1 MEHESFARKAVKP
14 EVLIVDDQEINR
26 DILEAIIGEEFTPLQ
41 CADGTQA
48 LETIATRRDTISLVL
63 LDLHMPGLSGQDVL
77 RTLKE
82 SPELRKIPVIVM
94 TGEQDAEVECLELG
108 ASDFISKSN
117 PNSKVILARIRR
129 TVELYQDRQ
138 IIEDTERD
146 PVTGL
151 YTREYFYRY
160 AEQFDLLHKDLDMDA
175 ALVDVNHFHM
185 INERFGKG
193 YGDKILRQIGAG
205 LDEVVQDVG
214 GLACRR
220 GSDSFLLYIPHGT
233 GNRDLVGR
241 VSASLMGDSAGT
253 RVRLRMGVYESV
265 DKSVD
270 MERRFDRAKI
280 AADTVRNNFTR
291 NVASYDAE
299 MHRKALYHDQLI
311 ENFPLAISERQFK
324 VYYQPKFD
332 VTPEIPVLAGAEAL
346 VRWQHPTLGLISPG
360 IFIPLFE
367 ENGLIQALDHY
378 VWRTA
383 AAQIKKWRERFNFTV
398 PVSVN
403 ASRIDMYD
411 PDLVP
416 TLTSILE
423 ENGLAPSELRLEITE
438 SAYTQDSR
446 QIIEAVSRL
455 RELGFKIEMDDFGT
469 GYSSLNMISS
479 LPIDALKLDMLFI
492 RSAFSKGQDKDTRM
506 LEFIIDIADYLS
518 VPVIAEGVESAE
530 QLSALRAMG
539 CDYVQG
545 YYFSKPVPADEYERF
560 IEERAS
566 QEPAPRRQSSQNRH
580 SQGEESLS
588 YAKLSYALASG
599 FESVYYVDIDTGDYV
614 VFNSKGS
621 CEELQMQRAGSDFFA
636 DVETDV
642 PRLVFAPDRER
653 VLLNLRRE
661 ALLTQLVGAQPFS
674 MTYRLVVAGAPVYY
688 NLKVVRADRDGGHH
702 IVCGVCRVDDPI
714 RQARPA
720 EEENALNF
728 TSLSKALARDME
740 SIYYVDLETGTY
752 VEFVASDEYRDLKL
766 EISGSDFFG
775 EVQRNI
781 PKAVYAGDRE
791 RLAKAIQR
799 APLEAALAEFPAFFI
814 DYRMVSGGKLVHY
827 RLKAAYA
834 EPGDRR
840 HVILGVFNVHGQI
853 SEVLRREAEQA
864 RALRLAQAFAGR
876 DALTGVKTRRVF
888 VVAEEEWNRRMAEG
902 SPVFA
907 VVVCGVNGLKDVN
920 DTLGRQA
927 GDQLIKDVAAA
938 VCSTFKHSPVYR
950 TGGRKFAVVL
960 SGQDYE
966 NRLVLMRTLQE
977 KVEAQTRAG
986 GVAVACGM
994 AELSAADECFGSIF
1008 ERASKAMRDCRTM
1021 PKGIAEGSG
1030 GAKS

>member
-1 MEHESFARKAVKP
+1 MEMEHKSFVRKEVKP

-26 DILEAIIGEEFTPLQ
+26 DILEAIIEDEFTPLL
-41 CADGTQA
+41 CADGAQA
-48 LETIATRRDTISLVL
+48 LETIAARRDTVSLVL

-77 RTLKE
+77 RTLKDD
-82 SPELRKIPVIVM
+82 PDLRKIPVIVM

-108 ASDFISKSN
+108 ASDFISKST

-151 YTREYFYRY
+151 YTREYFFRY
-160 AEQFDLLHKDLDMDA
+160 AEQFDMLHKELDMDA

-185 INERFGKG
+185 INERFGKA
-193 YGDKILRQIGAG
+193 YGDEILRQIGAG
-205 LDEVVQDVG
+205 LGGVAQEAE

-220 GSDSFLLYIPHGT
+220 GSDTFLLYIPHGT
-233 GNRDLVGR
+233 GNWKLVER

-253 RVRLRMGVYESV
+253 RVRLRMGIYESV

-311 ENFPLAISERQFK
+311 ENFPRAISERQFK

-360 IFIPLFE
+360 VFIPLFE
-367 ENGLIQALDHY
+367 ENGLIQTLDHY

-383 AAQIKKWRERFNFTV
+383 AAQIKKWRKRFNFTV

-416 TLTSILE
+416 TLLSILE
-423 ENGLAPSELRLEITE
+423 ENGLAPSDLRLEITE

-446 QIIEAVSRL
+446 QIIESVSRL

-492 RSAFSKGQDKDTRM
+492 RGAFSKGKDTRM

-560 IEERAS
+560 IEDRAA
-566 QEPAPRRQSSQNRH
+566 QEPVPQRQSAPAQQCR
-580 SQGEESLS
+580 GGADLS
-588 YAKLSYALASG
+588 YAKISYALSCG
-599 FESVYYVDIDTGDYV
+599 FESVYYVDVDTGDYV
-614 VFNSKGS
+614 VFN
-621 CEELQMQRAGSDFFA
+621 EESRREDLQMQRAGSDFFA
-636 DVETDV
+636 DVEANV
-642 PRLVFAPDRER
+642 PKLVFGPDRER

-661 ALLTQLVGAQPFS
+661 ALLSQLVGSQPFS
-674 MTYRLVVAGAPVYY
+674 MTYRLVVAGNPVYY
-688 NLKVVRADRDGGHH
+688 CLKVVRADQDGGHH
-702 IVCGVCRVDDPI
+702 IVCGVCRVDDHI
-714 RQARPA
+714 RQPRP
-720 EEENALNF
+720 EEENVLNF
-728 TSLSKALARDME
+728 SSLSKALARDME

-752 VEFVASDEYRDLKL
+752 AEFVASDGYRDLKL
-766 EISGSDFFG
+766 EISGTDFFG

-781 PKAVYAGDRE
+781 PKAVYAGDQE
-791 RLAKAIQR
+791 RLARAIQR

-814 DYRMVSGGKLVHY
+814 DYRVVSGGKLVHY

-834 EPGDRR
+834 EPGNRR
-840 HVILGVFNVHGQI
+840 HVILGVSNVHGQI
-853 SEVLRREAEQA
+853 SEIQRREAELA
-864 RALRLAQAFAGR
+864 RALRLAQEFAGR

-888 VVAEEEWNRRMAEG
+888 AAAEEEWNRRMAEG
-902 SPVFA
+902 APAFA
-907 VVVCGVNGLKDVN
+907 VVVCGVDGLKEVN
-920 DTLGRQA
+920 GTLGRQA

-938 VCSTFKHSPVYR
+938 VCTTFKHSPVYR
-950 TGGRKFAVVL
+950 TGGRKFATVL

-966 NRLVLMRTLQE
+966 DRFVLMRTLQE
-977 KVEAQTRAG
+977 KAEAQTRAG

-994 AELSAADECFGSIF
+994 AELSAGDECFGALF
-1008 ERASKAMRDCRTM
+1008 ERAGKAMRDCRTM
-1021 PKGIAEGSG
+1021 PKGIAVAPG
-1030 GAKS
+1030 GASS